1 MVNLGSKV
9 MDLKREDHHLNDA
22 FYRTLLESTKAIPWQ
37 IDWQTMTFSY
47 IGPQIKELLGWET
60 DSWLSANDWA
70 ERMHPEDRDWVVDFC
85 ISQSKDGVDH
95 EADYRALTKDG
106 DYVWI
111 RDVVHVIRNENG
123 ETVSLVGFMF
133 DINERK
139 KNEEELLMLK
149 QELEEFSYQDS
160 LTGVA
165 NRRLYD
171 SFMAREWDLAIR
183 NHTAI
188 SMIMIDIDFF
198 KQYNDQYGHHAG
210 DLALTAIATTLKSSL
225 RSVDIVA
232 RIGGEEFV
240 IVMPEST
247 LEDAVDVAERIRRKI
262 ESTVI
267 EHNSEQT
274 FLTASFGVGTIF
286 PKDAEQTEIFIEQV
300 DQLLYAAKECGR
312 NQVKAIS

>member
-1 MVNLGSKV
+1 
-9 MDLKREDHHLNDA
+9 MDLKQDVHHMNDA

-70 ERMHPEDRDWVVDFC
+70 EQMHPDDRDWVVDFC

-95 EADYRALTKDG
+95 EADYRALTNNG

-111 RDVVHVIRNENG
+111 RDVVHVIRDEHG

-133 DINERK
+133 DINARK
-139 KNEEELLMLK
+139 KSEEELLKLK
-149 QELEEFSYQDS
+149 QELEELSYQDS

-171 SFMAREWDLAIR
+171 AFMEREWDLAIR
-183 NHTAI
+183 NHSAI
-188 SMIMIDIDFF
+188 SMIMVDIDFF
-198 KQYNDQYGHHAG
+198 KQYNDQYGHTAG
-210 DLALTAIATTLKSSL
+210 DIALKAIATTLKSAL
-225 RSVDIVA
+225 RGSDIVA

-240 IVMPEST
+240 IVMPATSQKN
-247 LEDAVDVAERIRRKI
+247 AIDVAERIRQKI
-262 ESTVI
+262 EHTAI
-267 EHNSEQT
+267 EHNSVNT

-286 PKDAEQTEIFIEQV
+286 PQDEDQPEIFIEHV
-300 DQLLYAAKECGR
+300 DQLLYVAKENGR
-312 NQVKAIS
+312 NQVKAIF

>member
-1 MVNLGSKV
+1 MTIK
-9 MDLKREDHHLNDA
+9 DEDELNDA

-60 DSWLSANDWA
+60 DSWLTANDWA
-70 ERMHPEDRDWVVDFC
+70 ERMHPDDRDWVVDFC

-111 RDVVHVIRNENG
+111 RDVVHVIRDEHG

-133 DINERK
+133 DISARK
-139 KNEEELLMLK
+139 KSEEELLKLK

-188 SMIMIDIDFF
+188 SIIMIDIDFF
-198 KQYNDQYGHHAG
+198 KQYNDHYGHHAG

-240 IVMPEST
+240 IVMPELS
-247 LEDAVDVAERIRRKI
+247 LEDAVDVAERIRTHI
-262 ESTVI
+262 ENTAIV
-267 EHNSEQT
+267 HNNDQT
-274 FLTASFGVGTIF
+274 YLTASFGVGTVF
-286 PKDAEQTEIFIEQV
+286 PKDAEQPEIFIEQV
-300 DQLLYAAKECGR
+300 DQLLYIAKESGR
-312 NQVKAIS
+312 NQVVKATS

>member
-1 MVNLGSKV
+1 M
-9 MDLKREDHHLNDA
+9 NDA

-70 ERMHPEDRDWVVDFC
+70 ERMHPDDRDWVVDFC

-95 EADYRALTKDG
+95 EADYRALTNNG

-111 RDVVHVIRNENG
+111 RDVVHVIRDEHG

-133 DINERK
+133 DINARK
-139 KNEEELLMLK
+139 KSEEELLKLK
-149 QELEEFSYQDS
+149 QELEELSYQDS

-171 SFMAREWDLAIR
+171 AFIAREWDTAIR

-198 KQYNDQYGHHAG
+198 KQGAV
-210 DLALTAIATTLKSSL
+210 
-225 RSVDIVA
+225 VDKVKYPSNPTVF
-232 RIGGEEFV
+232 R
-240 IVMPEST
+240 
-247 LEDAVDVAERIRRKI
+247 AVVLD
-262 ESTVI
+262 S
-267 EHNSEQT
+267 HS
-274 FLTASFGVGTIF
+274 
-286 PKDAEQTEIFIEQV
+286 
-300 DQLLYAAKECGR
+300 
-312 NQVKAIS
+312 

>member
-1 MVNLGSKV
+1 
-9 MDLKREDHHLNDA
+9 MDLKQDVHHMNDA

-70 ERMHPEDRDWVVDFC
+70 ERMHPDDRDWVVDFC

-95 EADYRALTKDG
+95 EADYRALTNNG

-111 RDVVHVIRNENG
+111 RDVVHVIRNEHG

-133 DINERK
+133 DINARK
-139 KNEEELLMLK
+139 KSEEELLKLK
-149 QELEEFSYQDS
+149 QELEELSYQDS

-171 SFMAREWDLAIR
+171 AFMEREWDLAIR
-183 NHTAI
+183 NHSAI
-188 SMIMIDIDFF
+188 SMIMVDIDFF
-198 KQYNDQYGHHAG
+198 KQYNDQYGHTAG
-210 DLALTAIATTLKSSL
+210 DIALKAIATTLKSAL
-225 RSVDIVA
+225 RGSDIVA

-240 IVMPEST
+240 IVMPATSQKN
-247 LEDAVDVAERIRRKI
+247 AIDVAERIRQKI
-262 ESTVI
+262 EHTAI
-267 EHNSEQT
+267 EHNSENT

-286 PKDAEQTEIFIEQV
+286 PQDEDQPEIFIEHV
-300 DQLLYAAKECGR
+300 DQLLYVAKENGR
-312 NQVKAIS
+312 NQVKAIF